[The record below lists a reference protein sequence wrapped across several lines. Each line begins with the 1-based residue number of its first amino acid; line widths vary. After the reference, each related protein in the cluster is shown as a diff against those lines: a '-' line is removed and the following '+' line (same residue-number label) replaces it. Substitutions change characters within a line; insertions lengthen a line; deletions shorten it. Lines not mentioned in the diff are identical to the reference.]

1 MTIKKAIYKTSVT
14 NIKNILDDGV
24 PEFAFVGRSNVG
36 KSSLINALTNTKSLA
51 KASSTPGKT
60 KMINYFEIND
70 CFRFVDLPGYG
81 YAKTGKT
88 HQENWS
94 ELIGKYLEESKS
106 LVTIFVLLDI
116 RHLPTV
122 QDRQMVEFL
131 IYNQLPFM
139 LIATKAD
146 KIAKSK
152 YKSSIMAI
160 AKQLKVREEMF
171 IVFSSQSGVGKEK
184 ILSYIENKLDDVN
197 EKNNNN
203 N

>member
-1 MTIKKAIYKTSVT
+1 MVIKKAVYKTSVT

-51 KASSTPGKT
+51 KASATPGKT

-70 CFRFVDLPGYG
+70 LFRFVDLPGYG
-81 YAKTGKT
+81 YAKTGKV
-88 HQENWS
+88 HQGVWS

-106 LVTIFVLLDI
+106 LVTIFVLVDI

-122 QDRQMVEFL
+122 QDIQMVEFL

-152 YKSSIMAI
+152 YKSSIQAI

-171 IVFSSQSGVGKEK
+171 IPFSSQSGYGKERV
-184 ILSYIENKLDDVN
+184 LNYIENKLEDIN
-197 EKNNNN
+197 GK
-203 N
+203 

>member
-1 MTIKKAIYKTSVT
+1 MVIKKAVYKTSVT

-51 KASSTPGKT
+51 KASATPGKT

-70 CFRFVDLPGYG
+70 SFRFVDLPGYG
-81 YAKTGKT
+81 YAKTGKV
-88 HQENWS
+88 HQEVWS

-106 LVTIFVLLDI
+106 LVTIFVLVDI

-122 QDRQMVEFL
+122 QDMQMVEFL

-152 YKSSIMAI
+152 YKSSIQAI

-171 IVFSSQSGVGKEK
+171 IPFSSQSGYGKERV
-184 ILSYIENKLDDVN
+184 LNYIENKLEDIN
-197 EKNNNN
+197 GK
-203 N
+203 

>member
-1 MTIKKAIYKTSVT
+1 MVIKKAVYKTSVT

-51 KASSTPGKT
+51 KASATPGKT

-70 CFRFVDLPGYG
+70 SFRFVDLPGYG
-81 YAKTGKT
+81 YAKTGKV
-88 HQENWS
+88 HQDVWS

-106 LVTIFVLLDI
+106 LVTIFVLVDI

-152 YKSSIMAI
+152 YKSSIQAI

-171 IVFSSQSGVGKEK
+171 IPFSSQSGYGKERV
-184 ILSYIENKLDDVN
+184 LNYIENKLEDIN
-197 EKNNNN
+197 GK
-203 N
+203 